1 MTAKRKT
8 NKQTKTTA
16 NITHTMT
23 IVLPDDLYTALVE
36 RAKAESRPKAQMARV
51 ILQRELMSKK

>member
-1 MTAKRKT
+1 MKSK
-8 NKQTKTTA
+8 NKIK
-16 NITHTMT
+16 NKIVTHTMT
-23 IVLPDDLYTALVE
+23 IVLPDDLHTALVE